1 MIGTNTTALAQN
13 SFQEGRKEG
22 INDVLTHLGEI
33 ILSDESRFS
42 AEERKALQRAYY
54 ILDEEFPCED

>member
-13 SFQEGRKEG
+13 SYQEGWKEG
-22 INDVLTHLGEI
+22 INDVLTHLSEI
-33 ILSDESRFS
+33 MFDESRFS
-42 AEERKALQRAYY
+42 VEERKALKRAYH

>member
-22 INDVLTHLGEI
+22 INDVLTRLAE
-33 ILSDESRFS
+33 LMSDETRLS
-42 AEERKALQRAYY
+42 AEECKALKRAYN
-54 ILDEEFPCED
+54 ILDEEFPC

>member
-13 SFQEGRKEG
+13 SFQGGRKEG
-22 INDVLTHLGEI
+22 INDVMGLLNDLVHDKGLFT
-33 ILSDESRFS
+33 
-42 AEERKALQRAYY
+42 EEELKVLKRAYK

>member
-22 INDVLTHLGEI
+22 INDVMSLLNDLVHDKGLFT
-33 ILSDESRFS
+33 
-42 AEERKALQRAYY
+42 EEELKALKKAYK

>member
-22 INDVLTHLGEI
+22 INDVMGLLNDLVHDKGLFT
-33 ILSDESRFS
+33 
-42 AEERKALQRAYY
+42 EEELKALKRVYR

>member
-13 SFQEGRKEG
+13 AFQEGRKEG
-22 INDVLTHLGEI
+22 INDVLTHLSEI
-33 ILSDESRFS
+33 MFDESRFS
-42 AEERKALQRAYY
+42 AEEQKALKRAYN